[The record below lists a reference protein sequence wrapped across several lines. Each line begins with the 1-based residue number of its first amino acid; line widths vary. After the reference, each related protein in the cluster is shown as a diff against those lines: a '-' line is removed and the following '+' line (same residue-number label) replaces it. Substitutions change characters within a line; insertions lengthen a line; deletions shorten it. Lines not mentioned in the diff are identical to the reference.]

1 VYCQDSNRTDC
12 FPNVLFTFLGFTF
25 RPRKAMS
32 KQHRLFTSFL
42 PGVSSDAVKRMRK
55 AVRGWRIPRQTPAT
69 LAELAQQYNWVIRGW
84 WEYYGAFYQTAMRE
98 IFRYV
103 DRKLEQWA
111 RRKYQTLMRHKR
123 RSVEW
128 LDRVKKECPDI
139 FVHWRVFRDQGWTT
153 GAV

>member
-1 VYCQDSNRTDC
+1 
-12 FPNVLFTFLGFTF
+12 
-25 RPRKAMS
+25 M
-32 KQHRLFTSFL
+32 
-42 PGVSSDAVKRMRK
+42 
-55 AVRGWRIPRQTPAT
+55 
-69 LAELAQQYNWVIRGW
+69 AELAQQYNSVLRGW

-128 LDRVKKECPDI
+128 LDRVKKARPEI
-139 FVHWRVFRDQGWTT
+139 FVHWRVFRDQGWTAR
-153 GAV
+153 AV